1 MRRPWDQSSVCGV
14 CCAPR
19 PSFLPLSSPAPACR
33 LQRKLTFRARSAPFW
48 SHRENTASACQLVTF
63 GSLLELGTTRS
74 SYANALV
81 WEQPWA
87 STPAPSLPT
96 ETFMEV
102 TWHPSVAAIN
112 GSINNYLLNL
122 VQGAEGSMGDTYYL
136 CLKEPRAPQRV
147 WSGRGNNLKALCSF
161 WNTNGFYLLSIP
173 QTGKEKHEQLI
184 SAHRVHRHLL
194 GTLYAPAYSNLLI
207 FTWETMCLFFKTCA
221 LSWEN

>member
-33 LQRKLTFRARSAPFW
+33 LQRKLTFGARSAPFW

-63 GSLLELGTTRS
+63 GSLLELGTPRS

-81 WEQPWA
+81 WEQRGPAHQPHLSPQRHSWRWLG
-87 STPAPSLPT
+87 TPSA
-96 ETFMEV
+96 
-102 TWHPSVAAIN
+102 AAIN

-147 WSGRGNNLKALCSF
+147 WSGRGNNLEGPL
-161 WNTNGFYLLSIP
+161 
-173 QTGKEKHEQLI
+173 
-184 SAHRVHRHLL
+184 
-194 GTLYAPAYSNLLI
+194 
-207 FTWETMCLFFKTCA
+207 LFFETLTVSIYYPFPKQVKKSMN
-221 LSWEN
+221 SW